1 MMVLG
6 IQDVAGE
13 VVNCD
18 RILETLVEVLA
29 SRDAWKIDYREKQ
42 SRRWWIGCL
51 AWVCEK
57 VKPLYWDWEDDEA
70 HRGRG

>member
-6 IQDVAGE
+6 IQDVARE

-29 SRDAWKIDYREKQ
+29 SRDA
-42 SRRWWIGCL
+42 
-51 AWVCEK
+51 
-57 VKPLYWDWEDDEA
+57 
-70 HRGRG
+70 